1 MLFLPCLFS
10 VIQNPVMGEVS
21 NAFRISD
28 FLLVYG

>member
-1 MLFLPCLFS
+1 MLFLQSLFS
-10 VIQNPVMGEVS
+10 VILSTVMDDVS